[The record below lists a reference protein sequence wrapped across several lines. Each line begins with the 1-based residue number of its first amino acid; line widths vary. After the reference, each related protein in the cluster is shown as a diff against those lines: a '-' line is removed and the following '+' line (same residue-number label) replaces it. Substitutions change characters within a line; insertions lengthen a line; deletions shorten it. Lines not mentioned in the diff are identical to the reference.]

1 MATNRQILFIS
12 SSNELSN
19 VSNLVNLTYVGRC
32 LNLSSTTTEVDVST
46 FTGDFIICNALDNA
60 QMIKLKY
67 LNLDNYIKVAVL
79 RKRES
84 SKSEWINSNLRYD
97 FIVKVV
103 QLIELVGCKTRAD
116 VYNTIKMLDF
126 NKKRP
131 VSNFLFVVGKIKTC
145 LPIVS
150 LLFQKLS

>member
-1 MATNRQILFIS
+1 
-12 SSNELSN
+12 
-19 VSNLVNLTYVGRC
+19 
-32 LNLSSTTTEVDVST
+32 
-46 FTGDFIICNALDNA
+46 
-60 QMIKLKY
+60 MIKLKY

-79 RKRES
+79 RKSES
-84 SKSEWINSNLRYD
+84 SKSEWVNSNLRFD
-97 FIVKVV
+97 FIIKVV

-131 VSNFLFVVGKIKTC
+131 VSNFIFVVGKIKTC

>member
-1 MATNRQILFIS
+1 MGTNRQIIFIS
-12 SSNELSN
+12 SSNEFSN
-19 VSNLVNLTYVGRC
+19 VSNLINLNYVGRC
-32 LNLSSTTTEVDVST
+32 LNLLSTTTEVDVST

-84 SKSEWINSNLRYD
+84 SKTEWINSNLRYD

-103 QLIELVGCKTRAD
+103 QLIELVGCKTRVD